1 MLKARDHV
9 QAGNRWV
16 VDLDLEKFFD
26 RVNHDVLMSRVARKV
41 KDKRVLRL
49 IRGYLQAGIMDD
61 GLVEPSREGT
71 PQGGPLSPLLSNILL
86 DELDKELERRG
97 HSFCRYADD
106 CNIYVASQ
114 RAGERVKESVTQF
127 LAKRLKLKVNEEKSA
142 VDRPWKRKFLG
153 YTLTAEGEP
162 RLKVAPESEARLKAK
177 LKDIFRRG
185 RGRSLQRVI
194 EEMKLVL
201 VGWMNYFSL
210 ARVRNVFERLD
221 EWIRRR
227 LRVILW
233 RQWKR
238 PFARAKRLMARGLPE
253 EQAWRSACNG
263 RGPWWNAG
271 ATHMNLAFP
280 RDFFDRLGLVSLLDR
295 HLRFVGSS

>member
-1 MLKARDHV
+1 
-9 QAGNRWV
+9 
-16 VDLDLEKFFD
+16 
-26 RVNHDVLMSRVARKV
+26 MSREIHVRF
-41 KDKRVLRL
+41 
-49 IRGYLQAGIMDD
+49 
-61 GLVEPSREGT
+61 REGVGARFPRAT
-71 PQGGPLSPLLSNILL
+71 
-86 DELDKELERRG
+86 RR
-97 HSFCRYADD
+97 
-106 CNIYVASQ
+106 NIYVAAQ
-114 RAGERVKESVTQF
+114 RAGERVKESVTAF

-201 VGWMNYFSL
+201 VGWLNYFSL

-238 PFARAKRLMARGLPE
+238 PFARAKRLMSRGLPE
-253 EQAWRSACNG
+253 EQAWKSACNG

-271 ATHMNLAFP
+271 AVHMNLAYP
-280 RDFFDRLGLVSLLDR
+280 KAFFDRLGLVSLLDR
-295 HLRFVGSS
+295 HLSLVGSS

>member
-1 MLKARDHV
+1 
-9 QAGNRWV
+9 
-16 VDLDLEKFFD
+16 
-26 RVNHDVLMSRVARKV
+26 MSREIHVRF
-41 KDKRVLRL
+41 
-49 IRGYLQAGIMDD
+49 
-61 GLVEPSREGT
+61 REGVGVRFPRAT
-71 PQGGPLSPLLSNILL
+71 
-86 DELDKELERRG
+86 RR
-97 HSFCRYADD
+97 
-106 CNIYVASQ
+106 NIYVASQ

-194 EEMKLVL
+194 GEMKLVL

-238 PFARAKRLMARGLPE
+238 ARTRVKRLMGRGFPE
-253 EQAWRSACNG
+253 EQAHRSASNG

-271 ATHMNLAFP
+271 AIHMNLAFP
-280 RDFFDRLGLVSLLDR
+280 KAFFDRLGLVSLLDR
-295 HLRFVGSS
+295 HLRLAASL